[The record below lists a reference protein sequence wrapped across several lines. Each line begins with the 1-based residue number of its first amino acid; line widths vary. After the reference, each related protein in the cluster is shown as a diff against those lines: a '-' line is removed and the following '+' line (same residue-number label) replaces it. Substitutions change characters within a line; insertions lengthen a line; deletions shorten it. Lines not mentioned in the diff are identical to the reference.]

1 MLILIETC
9 LECHTNKY
17 VMKKKVDWDSIV
29 KKYKFDYLIKSFK
42 WKYEIKN
49 IYIMIL
55 IFNLKK
61 LKIFMISIIKAQF
74 SVKKIP
80 TNKSY

>member
-42 WKYEIKN
+42 WKYVVNFYLRKN
-49 IYIMIL
+49 RVFRVNY
-55 IFNLKK
+55 KK
-61 LKIFMISIIKAQF
+61 KFF
-74 SVKKIP
+74 
-80 TNKSY
+80 